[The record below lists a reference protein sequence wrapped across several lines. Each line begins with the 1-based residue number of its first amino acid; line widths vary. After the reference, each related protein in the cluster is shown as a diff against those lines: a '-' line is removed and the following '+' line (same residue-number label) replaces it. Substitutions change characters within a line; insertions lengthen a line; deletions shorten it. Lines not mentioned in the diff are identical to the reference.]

1 MRHSVHL
8 DLKQNSYDIT
18 IEKGL
23 FGHMAEEIGKIYSGG
38 KVFVLTDSNVGPLY
52 LAPLLE
58 QLEKEGFGAG
68 SLTLEA
74 GEATKNIRSLPG
86 IYAALLD
93 AGLTRKDLLV
103 TLGGGVIGD
112 LGGFAASTY
121 LRGIPF
127 VQIPTS
133 LLAQVDSSVGGKV
146 AVDLEQGKNLVGS
159 FYQPKGVL
167 IDPLL
172 LDSLPERFYR
182 DGMAEVIKYGCIFD
196 QAFFALLN
204 SLSTREQAM
213 GQMEQIVARCC
224 DLKRQVVERDERDQG
239 ERMLLNFG
247 HTLGHGVEKYQG
259 FTGNSH
265 GEAVA
270 MGMYAITQKSERL
283 GLTDPGTAAAIREIL
298 VRHGLPVSIGLPASR
313 AMDAIRRDK
322 KNLGGRIQAVL
333 LRRIGEAYLYD
344 TTPAFFEDIVI

>member
-1 MRHSVHL
+1 MRQTVHL
-8 DLKQNSYDIT
+8 NLQQNSYDIV

-23 FGHMAEEIGKIYSGG
+23 FHHIAEEIGKLFSGK
-38 KVFVLTDSNVGPLY
+38 KVFVLTDTNVGPLY

-58 QLEKEGFGAG
+58 QLKGAG
-68 SLTLEA
+68 YETGSLILPA
-74 GEATKNIRSLPG
+74 GEATKNIRSLPEV
-86 IYAALLD
+86 YAAMLD
-93 AGLTRKDLLV
+93 AGLTRKDLAV
-103 TLGGGVIGD
+103 TLGGGVVGD

-159 FYQPKGVL
+159 FYQPRGVL
-167 IDPLL
+167 IDPLVL
-172 LDSLPERFYR
+172 NSLPDHFYR

-196 QAFFALLN
+196 RAFFELLN
-204 SLSTREQAM
+204 GLTNREQV
-213 GQMEQIVARCC
+213 MERMEEIVARCC

-247 HTLGHGVEKYQG
+247 HTLGHAVEKYQN
-259 FTGNSH
+259 FAGNSH

-283 GLTDPGTAAAIREIL
+283 GLTDPGAAQAIREIL
-298 VRHGLPVSIGLPASR
+298 ERYGLPLSAGLPAAQ

-322 KNLGGRIQAVL
+322 KNLGGRMQAVL
-333 LRRIGEAYLYD
+333 LRRIGEGYLYE
-344 TTPAFFEDIVI
+344 TAPSFFEDVVI